1 MPSNDSLVG
10 SRTGSSRTF
19 WFRDAIV
26 YQIWPA
32 SFRDSNNDGMG
43 DIQGIIASL
52 DYVKSL
58 GVNTI
63 WLSPMYDS
71 PQVDMGYDI
80 SDYESVYPPYGT
92 VADMDELIARCHAR
106 GLKLIL
112 DLVINHTSDQHAW
125 FKESRSSKTNPKRD
139 WYIWRPAKYDADGN
153 RKPPNNWRS
162 NFNQPAWTWDEQT
175 QEYYLHLFCPEQPD
189 VNWTNDECRHA
200 IYKSAMEF
208 WLDKGVNGF
217 RVDTVN
223 MYSKPM
229 DFPDAPVVDEGA
241 DTQPAG
247 MLYCNGPMMHTYLKE
262 MGAILERY
270 DAMAVGELPNTPKTA
285 DVVRYVSAAENELS
299 QVFQFDIVDLGRNPV
314 DIMRNDGYKLPEMKR
329 VVEKW
334 QRFTEGNDAWTTVF
348 IENHDQGRSISRF
361 ASDAPEHIADSGKML
376 ALMNMTLTGTV
387 YVYQGQEIG
396 MTNVPATWAADE
408 YLDVNSINYLESV
421 RKRTHGDA
429 AAMAKALEGVNQL
442 GRDNAR
448 TPVQWS
454 SAPNGGF
461 SSEPTT
467 KPWMRTND
475 NYKTINV
482 EAQQDDAASVL
493 NFYRKIIAL
502 RKQRSSL
509 LARGEFRLVDEHDEK
524 LFKFIKLA
532 EGGDKAFVVLN
543 FSGDVQR
550 YELPK
555 EVEGAEVVV
564 DTKGEDGGE
573 SGMLQAFQ
581 GRLYVLSAAQ

>member
-1 MPSNDSLVG
+1 MPSNESLVG
-10 SRTGSSRTF
+10 SRSRTF

-26 YQIWPA
+26 YQVWPA
-32 SFRDSNNDGMG
+32 SFCDSNDDGVG
-43 DIQGIIASL
+43 DIQGIISRL
-52 DYVKSL
+52 DYIKSL

-80 SDYESVYPPYGT
+80 SDYQSVYPPYGT
-92 VADMDELIARCHAR
+92 VADMDELIKRCHDR

-125 FKESRSSKTNPKRD
+125 FKESRKSKQSPKRD

-162 NFNQPAWTWDEQT
+162 NFNQPAWTWDEAT

-189 VNWTNDECRHA
+189 VNWTNQECRKA

-229 DFPDAPVVDEGA
+229 DFPDAPIIDPGA
-241 DTQPAG
+241 ETQPAG

-270 DAMAVGELPNTPKTA
+270 DAMTVGELPNTPKTA
-285 DVVRYVSAAENELS
+285 DVIRYVSAAENELS
-299 QVFQFDIVDLGRNPV
+299 QVFQFDLVDLGRNKIDFMV
-314 DIMRNDGYKLPEMKR
+314 LNKFELPELKR
-329 VVEKW
+329 IVNKW
-334 QRFTEGNDAWTTVF
+334 QRFTEGSDAWTTVF
-348 IENHDQGRSISRF
+348 IENHDVARSISRY
-361 ASDAPEHIADSGKML
+361 ASDKPEYITDSGKLL
-376 ALMNMTLTGTV
+376 ALMNMSLTGTV
-387 YVYQGQEIG
+387 YVYQGEEIG
-396 MTNVPATWAADE
+396 MVNVPPTWGPEE
-408 YLDVNSINYLESV
+408 YLDVNSINYFAAV
-421 RKRTHGDA
+421 NKRTNGDKA
-429 AAMAKALEGVNQL
+429 ALAKALEAVNKL

-461 SSEPTT
+461 SKNPTT

-482 EAQQDDAASVL
+482 ETQESDPSSVL
-493 NFYRKIIAL
+493 QFYRRVIAV
-502 RKQRSSL
+502 RKQRASL
-509 LARGEFRLVDEHDEK
+509 LGRGGFRLVDEQDQR
-524 LFKFIKLA
+524 LFKFMKIS
-532 EGGDKAFVVLN
+532 ESGEKAFVVLN
-543 FSGDVQR
+543 FTDKMQK
-550 YELPK
+550 YELPSAL
-555 EVEGAEVVV
+555 GIQAEVVL
-564 DTKGEDGGE
+564 DTREDGQKGTLKPYE
-573 SGMLQAFQ
+573 
-581 GRLYVLSAAQ
+581 GRLYISSI

>member
-1 MPSNDSLVG
+1 MMPSNESLVG
-10 SRTGSSRTF
+10 SGSRTF

-43 DIQGIIASL
+43 DIQGIISSL
-52 DYVKSL
+52 DYIKSL

-71 PQVDMGYDI
+71 PQIDMGYDI

-92 VADMDELIARCHAR
+92 VADMDQLIQQCHTR
-106 GLKLIL
+106 GIKLIL

-125 FKESRSSKTNPKRD
+125 FKESRKSKQSPKRD

-162 NFNQPAWTWDEQT
+162 NFNQPAWTWDEGS

-189 VNWTNDECRHA
+189 VNWTNQECRKA

-208 WLDKGVNGF
+208 WLEKGVNGF

-229 DFPDAPVVDEGA
+229 DFPDAPIVDQGA
-241 DTQPAG
+241 ETQPAG

-262 MGAILERY
+262 MGAILQRY
-270 DAMAVGELPNTPKTA
+270 DAMTVGELPNTPKTS

-299 QVFQFDIVDLGRNPV
+299 EVFQFDIVDLGRNPV
-314 DIMRNDGYKLPEMKR
+314 DFMKLDGFKLPQMKR

-334 QRFTEGNDAWTTVF
+334 QRFIEGNDAWTTVF
-348 IENHDQGRSISRF
+348 IENHDVARSISRY
-361 ASDAPEHIADSGKML
+361 ASDAPQHVGDSGKLL
-376 ALMNMTLTGTV
+376 ALMNLCLTGTV
-387 YVYQGQEIG
+387 YIYQGQEIG
-396 MTNVPATWAADE
+396 MTNIPSTWAAEE
-408 YLDVNSINYLESV
+408 YLDVNSINYLSAV
-421 RKRTHGDA
+421 KARTNNDA
-429 AAMAKALEGVNQL
+429 SAFAKALEGVNKL

-454 SAPNGGF
+454 SEPNGGF
-461 SSEPTT
+461 SSDPNT

-475 NYKTINV
+475 NYTRINV
-482 EAQQDDAASVL
+482 QAQQDDPESVL
-493 NFYRKIIAL
+493 NFYRKMIAI
-502 RKQRSSL
+502 RKQKASL
-509 LARGEFRLVDEHDEK
+509 LGRGQFRLIEEEDEK

-532 EGGDKAFVVLN
+532 DSGEKAFIVLN
-543 FSGDVQR
+543 FTDQVQS
-550 YELPK
+550 YDLPNDFNQ
-555 EVEGAEVVV
+555 ASILL
-564 DTKGEDGGE
+564 DTRQDGEKGT
-573 SGMLQAFQ
+573 LKPYQ
-581 GRLYVLSAAQ
+581 GRLYLTSAN

>member
-1 MPSNDSLVG
+1 MPSNESLVD
-10 SRTGSSRTF
+10 SSSRTF

-32 SFRDSNNDGMG
+32 SFRDCNNDGMG
-43 DIQGIIASL
+43 DIQGIISSL
-52 DYVKSL
+52 DYIKSL

-92 VADMDELIARCHAR
+92 VADMDELIKQCHTR

-125 FKESRSSKTNPKRD
+125 FKESRKSKHSPKRD
-139 WYIWRPAKYDADGN
+139 WYIWRPAKYDDHGN

-162 NFNQPAWTWDEQT
+162 NFNQPAWTWDEQS

-189 VNWTNDECRHA
+189 LNWTNDECRKT
-200 IYKSAMEF
+200 IFKSAMEF

-229 DFPDAPVVDEGA
+229 DFPDAPIVDPGA
-241 DTQPAG
+241 ESQPAG

-262 MGAILERY
+262 MGAILEKY
-270 DAMAVGELPNTPKTA
+270 DAMTVGELPNTPKTA

-299 QVFQFDIVDLGRNPV
+299 QVFQFDIVDLGRNSIDLMV
-314 DIMRNDGYKLPEMKR
+314 LDGFKLPQMKR
-329 VVEKW
+329 IVDKW

-348 IENHDQGRSISRF
+348 IENHDQARSISRF
-361 ASDAPEHIADSGKML
+361 ASDKPEHQADSGKLL
-376 ALMNMTLTGTV
+376 ALMNMSLTGTV
-387 YVYQGQEIG
+387 YVYQGEEIG
-396 MTNVPATWAADE
+396 MTNVPSTWGPEE
-408 YLDVNSINYLESV
+408 YLDVNSINYFAAV
-421 RKRTHGDA
+421 KKRTNGDE
-429 AAMAKALEGVNQL
+429 AAMRKALEGVNKL

-461 SSEPTT
+461 SKDPNT

-475 NYKTINV
+475 NYKIINV
-482 EAQQDDAASVL
+482 EAQESDPKSVL
-493 NFYRKIIAL
+493 NFYRKVIAV
-502 RKQRSSL
+502 RKQRASL
-509 LARGEFRLVDEHDEK
+509 LGRGLFRVIDEDDEQ
-524 LFKFIKLA
+524 LFKFIKVS
-532 EGGDKAFVVLN
+532 ESGEKAFVVLN
-543 FSGDVQR
+543 FTDKQQK
-550 YELPK
+550 YELPSELGDK
-555 EVEGAEVVV
+555 AEAVL
-564 DTKGEDGGE
+564 DTREDGQKGTLKAYE
-573 SGMLQAFQ
+573 
-581 GRLYVLSAAQ
+581 GRLYVSAA

>member
-10 SRTGSSRTF
+10 SNKRTF
-19 WFRDAIV
+19 WFRDAII
-26 YQIWPA
+26 YQVWPA
-32 SFRDSNNDGMG
+32 SFRDSNDDGMG

-52 DYVKSL
+52 DYIKSL
-58 GVNTI
+58 GTNTI

-92 VADMDELIARCHAR
+92 VADMDELIKQCHNR
-106 GLKLIL
+106 GIKLIL

-125 FKESRSSKTNPKRD
+125 FKESRKSKDNPKRD

-162 NFNQPAWTWDEQT
+162 NFNQPAWTWDEET

-189 VNWTNDECRHA
+189 VNWTNEECRKA

-208 WLDKGVNGF
+208 WLEKGVNGF

-229 DFPDAPVVDEGA
+229 DFPDAPVVDPGA
-241 DTQPAG
+241 ETQPAG
-247 MLYCNGPMMHTYLKE
+247 MLYCNGPFMHTYLKE
-262 MGAILERY
+262 MGAILEKY
-270 DAMAVGELPNTPKTA
+270 DAMTVGELPNTPKTA
-285 DVVRYVSAAENELS
+285 NVVRYVSAAENELS
-299 QVFQFDIVDLGRNPV
+299 EVFQFDIVDLGRNHV
-314 DIMRNDGYKLPEMKR
+314 DFMVLDGFKLPEMKR
-329 VVEKW
+329 VVNKW
-334 QRFTEGNDAWTTVF
+334 QRFIEGNDAWTTVF
-348 IENHDQGRSISRF
+348 VENHDVARSINRY
-361 ASDAPEHIADSGKML
+361 ASAKPEHITDSGKLL

-387 YVYQGQEIG
+387 YVYQGEEIG
-396 MTNVPATWAADE
+396 MTNVPSTWGAEE
-408 YLDVNSINYLESV
+408 YLDVNSINYFAAV
-421 RKRTHGDA
+421 KKRTNNDPA
-429 AAMAKALEGVNQL
+429 ALAQAVQNVNKL

-461 SSEPTT
+461 SKTPNT

-482 EAQQDDAASVL
+482 EAQESDPNSVL
-493 NFYRKIIAL
+493 NFYRKVIGV
-502 RKQRSSL
+502 RKQRASL
-509 LARGEFRLVDEHDEK
+509 LGRGEFRLLEEDDEQ
-524 LFKFIKLA
+524 LFKYFKIS
-532 EGGDKAFVVLN
+532 ESGEKAFVVLN
-543 FSGDVQR
+543 FTDKEQK
-550 YELPK
+550 YDLPK
-555 EVEGAEVVV
+555 ELGDKAELVL
-564 DTKGEDGGE
+564 DTREDGENGT
-573 SGMLQAFQ
+573 LKAYQ
-581 GRLYVLSAAQ
+581 GRLYVAAN

>member
-1 MPSNDSLVG
+1 MPSNESLVG
-10 SRTGSSRTF
+10 SSSRTF

-32 SFRDSNNDGMG
+32 SFRDSNDDGMG
-43 DIQGIIASL
+43 DIQGIIQSL
-52 DYVKSL
+52 DYIKSL

-92 VADMDELIARCHAR
+92 VADMDELIKQCHAR
-106 GLKLIL
+106 GIKLIL

-125 FKESRSSKTNPKRD
+125 FKESRKSKDNPKRD
-139 WYIWRPAKYDADGN
+139 WYIWRPAKYDADGK
-153 RKPPNNWRS
+153 RHPPNNWRS
-162 NFNQPAWTWDEQT
+162 NFNQPAWTWDEAT

-189 VNWTNDECRHA
+189 TNWTNDECRKA

-208 WLDKGVNGF
+208 WLEKGVNGF

-229 DFPDAPVVDEGA
+229 DFPDAPITDPGA
-241 DTQPAG
+241 ETQPAG
-247 MLYCNGPMMHTYLKE
+247 MLYCNGPMMHTWLKE
-262 MGAILERY
+262 MGAILEKY
-270 DAMAVGELPNTPKTA
+270 DAMTVGELPNTPKTA

-299 QVFQFDIVDLGRNPV
+299 QVFQFDIVDLGRNRV
-314 DIMRNDGYKLPEMKR
+314 DHMQLDGFKLPEMKR
-329 VVEKW
+329 VINKW

-348 IENHDQGRSISRF
+348 IENHDVSRSINRY
-361 ASDAPEHIADSGKML
+361 ASAEPQYINDSGKLL

-387 YVYQGQEIG
+387 YVYQGEEIG
-396 MTNVPATWAADE
+396 MTNVPSTWGAEE
-408 YLDVNSINYLESV
+408 YLDVNSINYLAAV
-421 RKRTHGDA
+421 KARTNNDA
-429 AAMAKALEGVNQL
+429 QAMARALEGINKL

-461 SSEPTT
+461 SKTPTT

-482 EAQQDDAASVL
+482 EAQDKDPNSIL
-493 NFYRKIIAL
+493 NFYRKVIAT
-502 RKQRSSL
+502 RKQRASL
-509 LARGEFRLVDEHDEK
+509 LGRGQFRLLDEEDEDT
-524 LFKFIKLA
+524 FKFVKLG
-532 EGGDKAFVVLN
+532 ESGEKAFVVLN
-543 FSGDVQR
+543 FTDKPQKYVLPA
-550 YELPK
+550 EL
-555 EVEGAEVVV
+555 GSNAELVL
-564 DTKGEDGGE
+564 DTRDDGEKGT
-573 SGMLQAFQ
+573 LKPYQ
-581 GRLYVLSAAQ
+581 GRLYVAANSN

>member
-1 MPSNDSLVG
+1 MPSNESLVG
-10 SRTGSSRTF
+10 SSSRTF

-52 DYVKSL
+52 DYIKSL

-92 VADMDELIARCHAR
+92 VADMDELIAQCHAR
-106 GLKLIL
+106 GIKLIL

-125 FKESRSSKTNPKRD
+125 FKESRSSKDSPKRD

-162 NFNQPAWTWDEQT
+162 NFNQPAWTWDEAT

-200 IYKSAMEF
+200 IYQSAMEF
-208 WLDKGVNGF
+208 WLKKGVNGF

-229 DFPDAPVVDEGA
+229 DFPDAPIVDPGA
-241 DTQPAG
+241 ETQPAG

-262 MGAILERY
+262 MGAILEKY
-270 DAMAVGELPNTPKTA
+270 DAMTVGELPNTPKTA

-299 QVFQFDIVDLGRNPV
+299 EVFQFDIVDLGRNPV
-314 DIMRNDGYKLPEMKR
+314 DMMVLDGFKLPEMKR
-329 VVEKW
+329 VVNKW
-334 QRFTEGNDAWTTVF
+334 QRFIEGNDAWTTVF
-348 IENHDQGRSISRF
+348 IENHDVARSVSRY
-361 ASDAPEHIADSGKML
+361 ASDKPEHIADSAKLL
-376 ALMNMTLTGTV
+376 ALMNLSLTGTV
-387 YVYQGQEIG
+387 YVYQGEEIG
-396 MTNVPATWAADE
+396 MTNVPASWSAEE
-408 YLDVNSINYLESV
+408 YLDVNSINYFAAV
-421 RKRTHGDA
+421 KARTNNDA
-429 AAMAKALEGVNQL
+429 TALAKALESVNKL

-454 SAPNGGF
+454 NAPNGGF
-461 SSEPTT
+461 SSDPTT

-475 NYKTINV
+475 NYTSINV
-482 EAQQDDAASVL
+482 AVQQDDPTSVL
-493 NFYRKIIAL
+493 NFYRKMIAL
-502 RKQRSSL
+502 RKQRASL
-509 LARGEFRLVDEHDEK
+509 LGRGQFRLLEEDDEK
-524 LFKFIKLA
+524 LFKFVKLG
-532 EGGDKAFVVLN
+532 EGEEKALVVLN
-543 FSGDVQR
+543 FTDAVQT

-555 EVEGAEVVV
+555 EFAEAKVVL
-564 DTKGEDGGE
+564 DTRDEPTQGSLK
-573 SGMLQAFQ
+573 AYQ
-581 GRLYVLSAAQ
+581 GRMYVVSPTN

>member
-1 MPSNDSLVG
+1 MPSKESLVG
-10 SRTGSSRTF
+10 SNKRTF
-19 WFRDAIV
+19 WFRDAII
-26 YQIWPA
+26 YQVWPA
-32 SFRDSNNDGMG
+32 SFRDSNDDGMG
-43 DIQGIIASL
+43 DIQGIITSL
-52 DYVKSL
+52 DYIKSL
-58 GVNTI
+58 GANTI

-92 VADMDELIARCHAR
+92 VADMDELIKECHKR
-106 GLKLIL
+106 GIKLIL

-125 FKESRSSKTNPKRD
+125 FKESRKSKDNPKRD

-162 NFNQPAWTWDEQT
+162 NFNQPAWTWDEET

-189 VNWTNDECRHA
+189 VNWTNEETRKA

-208 WLDKGVNGF
+208 WLEKGVNGF

-229 DFPDAPVVDEGA
+229 DFPDAPITDPGA
-241 DTQPAG
+241 ETQPAG
-247 MLYCNGPMMHTYLKE
+247 MVYCNGPEMHKYLKE
-262 MGAILERY
+262 MGAILEKY
-270 DAMAVGELPNTPKTA
+270 DAMTVGELPNTPKTA
-285 DVVRYVSAAENELS
+285 DVVRYVSAAENKLS
-299 QVFQFDIVDLGRNPV
+299 EVFQFDIVDLGRNRV
-314 DIMRNDGYKLPEMKR
+314 DFMVLDGFNLPEMKR
-329 VVEKW
+329 VVDRW

-348 IENHDQGRSISRF
+348 IENHDVSRSINRY
-361 ASDAPEHIADSGKML
+361 ASAKPEHITDSGKLL

-396 MTNVPATWAADE
+396 MTNVPSTWDAEE
-408 YLDVNSINYLESV
+408 YLDVNSINYFAAV
-421 RKRTHGDA
+421 KKRTNNDPA
-429 AAMAKALEGVNQL
+429 ALAQAVQNVNKV

-461 SSEPTT
+461 SKTPTT

-482 EAQQDDAASVL
+482 EAQESDPNSVL
-493 NFYRKIIAL
+493 NFYRKVIGV
-502 RKQRSSL
+502 RKQRAL
-509 LARGEFRLVDEHDEK
+509 LGRGEFRLLEEDDEQ
-524 LFKFIKLA
+524 LFKYIKIS
-532 EGGDKAFVVLN
+532 ESGEKAFVVLN
-543 FSGDVQR
+543 FTDKEQK
-550 YELPK
+550 YDLPK
-555 EVEGAEVVV
+555 ELGEKAELVL
-564 DTKGEDGGE
+564 DTREDGEKGTLKAYE
-573 SGMLQAFQ
+573 
-581 GRLYVLSAAQ
+581 GRLYVAAN